1 MFFILRLL
9 KIMCHTEET
18 PGDAETHKKRGEKR
32 GGKIKN
38 CIHEHHDER
47 RGRLLLS
54 LQRSTI
60 R

>member
-18 PGDAETHKKRGEKR
+18 PGDAQEEGGER